1 MHRQSGPETPF
12 PLAASVSAS
21 PGGPSIWPVPL
32 PIPTSS
38 ASGPPPGYT
47 ESYGRAE
54 YRAFRLGSALLIQAW
69 GTLSSVSQIPDIRQS
84 PLKIY
89 PPQFDFWVYTP
100 QFALPALKPFK
111 LSEIFGFPTS
121 APVVVIH
128 DADGHHTIAI
138 HDIVFDEP
146 PAVALKGGTPPPEEI
161 GYGKSF
167 EAAFAAAVAAL
178 PTTAPGSVDSL
189 ATYRLIESGLRRG
202 GVAGINLHY
211 ARVDVTFS

>member
-1 MHRQSGPETPF
+1 MNRQSGPETPY
-12 PLAASVSAS
+12 PQAASLPAAA
-21 PGGPSIWPVPL
+21 GGPSIWPFPPL
-32 PIPTSS
+32 IPNSS
-38 ASGPPPGYT
+38 ISGPPPGYS

-54 YRAFRLGSALLIQAW
+54 YRAFRLGRALLIQAW

-111 LSEIFGFPTS
+111 LSEIFGFPAG

-128 DADGHHTIAI
+128 DADGHHTVEIEDLA
-138 HDIVFDEP
+138 FDER
-146 PAVALKGGTPPPEEI
+146 PAVALQGGTPPPEEI

-178 PTTAPGSVDSL
+178 PRTAPGSADGL

-202 GVAGINLHY
+202 GFPGIDLHY